1 MSDDQRPPVILVVDD
16 EPLVRSTVCEQLQS
30 TGYSVHTA
38 ASGDEAYGMIQDGV
52 RFDVLLTDVRMP
64 GTLDGFG
71 LIRRVLARYPQALT
85 IAMSGFV
92 GDDHLET
99 RAADRF
105 IGKPFTMARLERELS
120 DLLEPRLC

>member
-1 MSDDQRPPVILVVDD
+1 MIDDQRPPVILVVDD

-38 ASGDEAYGMIQDGV
+38 ASGDEAYDMISEGV

-71 LIRRVLARYPQALT
+71 LVRRVLALLPGART
-85 IAMSGFV
+85 IVMSGFV

-105 IGKPFTMARLERELS
+105 IGKPFTMARLQRELS
-120 DLLEPRLC
+120 DLLAPGLC